1 MPDETDILEK
11 FKEHVRPKLFEML
24 DLERLSP
31 EVTEEERARINY
43 QLEGLVTRAF
53 KTLRT
58 TLTPEQHARVV
69 ADLNAEVLGLGP
81 LEPLLNDPS
90 VTEIMVNGPAE
101 VFAERQGR
109 IERVDTKFRH
119 ANHILYVVER
129 ILAPIGRR
137 LTHAEPYVNARLPD
151 GSRINVAIAPIAVG
165 GPYVTIRKFSREL
178 FTLEDLIRL
187 GTLTEEIA
195 AFLRGCVK
203 ARLNIVMSGAASSGK
218 TTLLNVLVD
227 HVDSTDRIIVIEDT
241 TEIQLRHHHV
251 ARLEARPAS
260 LEGNYEVTIRDLVK
274 NALRMRPDRII
285 VGEVRGEEALDM
297 LQAMNTGHDGS
308 MTTLHANNPTDVMDR
323 IETMALMS
331 PMKIPPSAVE
341 RQVRS
346 AIDLIVHLQHFSDGA
361 RRVTHIAE
369 VRKGRKF
376 ADQPPVDLFVMD
388 RAIAGASGRL
398 LPTGETP
405 SFLDRFEECKFS
417 LPAGLFHN
425 HRG

>member
-1 MPDETDILEK
+1 
-11 FKEHVRPKLFEML
+11 
-24 DLERLSP
+24 
-31 EVTEEERARINY
+31 
-43 QLEGLVTRAF
+43 
-53 KTLRT
+53 
-58 TLTPEQHARVV
+58 
-69 ADLNAEVLGLGP
+69 
-81 LEPLLNDPS
+81 
-90 VTEIMVNGPAE
+90 
-101 VFAERQGR
+101 
-109 IERVDTKFRH
+109 
-119 ANHILYVVER
+119 VVER

-227 HVDSTDRIIVIEDT
+227 HVDPTDRIIVIEDT

-388 RAIAGASGRL
+388 RAIAGAAGRL